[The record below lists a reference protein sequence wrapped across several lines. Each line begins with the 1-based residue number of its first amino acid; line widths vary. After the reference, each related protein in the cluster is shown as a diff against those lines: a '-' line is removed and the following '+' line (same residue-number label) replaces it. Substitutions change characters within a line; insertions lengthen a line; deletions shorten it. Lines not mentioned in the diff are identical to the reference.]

1 MEYIIANTEKVK
13 AYSEVNVY
21 SRRCS
26 KDGRIMLNEKDL
38 ASVQGETKQDKILT
52 ISGTVINEKQAL
64 DELYKEEWQ

>member
-13 AYSEVNVY
+13 AYSEISVY

-38 ASVQGETKQDKILT
+38 ASVQGETRENKIQI
-52 ISGTVINEKQAL
+52 ISGTVVNEKQAL
-64 DELYKEEWQ
+64 DELYKTEWL